1 MPGAMRGCLYRIFGL
16 SRTPPP
22 ALQTIGGPAIMKMNL
37 TRDAVTCKLTFNATA
52 YKPGERLQAR
62 AELPSSAHYP
72 RHVSR
77 AGHPA
82 RVLKKISC
90 LPAQKHCRGSRAA
103 ASLTVLSRPPT
114 MRLDLSDRS
123 L

>member
-37 TRDAVTCKLTFNATA
+37 TRDTVTCKLTFNATA

-62 AELPSSAHYP
+62 AELPS
-72 RHVSR
+72 
-77 AGHPA
+77 
-82 RVLKKISC
+82 
-90 LPAQKHCRGSRAA
+90 
-103 ASLTVLSRPPT
+103 
-114 MRLDLSDRS
+114 
-123 L
+123 